1 MHKWYRAIESNG
13 AMNKYLL
20 LALFLVLALASPQ
33 SARADETASTTPE
46 VLATTTLAIEIP
58 EPAPEPTTASTT
70 DTVATSTE
78 PAPVVLPSVDIVLT
92 IATQDR
98 ILFAD
103 SLTVTACVPH
113 SDTEPTVSGYCAL
126 EQSDVPTEWTWYG
139 SDAFIDSV
147 GGVGND
153 YEGNAYWNWFSDLS
167 YGMTSLNAH
176 ILHTGESLIVSIG
189 RFPLRLR
196 SSSDSEKAGAEI
208 IITVEQFGFDSA
220 YNPVWE
226 PVASS
231 TVVIDG
237 VLYET
242 AKDGML
248 SYVLPNSDSIEIHAR
263 KEGYLDAS
271 PLIVH
276 ITEAPEPN
284 TGGSTNPDP
293 VPKPSDAVVAATV
306 FLLKYQHADGS
317 FGSPLLSDWAALALR
332 STNASTKT
340 LKEYLHGRPSSLKA
354 ATDFE
359 RRAMALSALKINP
372 AQEVNE
378 ILNRFD
384 GAQIGDPSLWND
396 DIFGLIALRVGGY
409 DESDTVIRNVTA
421 SLIAVQKSDGSWGGV
436 DLTAAAIQALVP
448 ISSLPNVGP
457 SLAKAREYL
466 ASRQQPDGCFGNS
479 FATSWGSM
487 AIEALNESPDAWTT
501 TGGATPLSCLRAL
514 QSPDGG
520 FEEGASEDTR
530 IWATAYALPAL
541 TGKTWDSL
549 LVRYPKAQSI
559 ETPPVNNSDV
569 TSTNETLLPEVTTLP
584 IVVSAPIEPATI
596 SETIPG
602 PSIAKIEEVS
612 PRPANYRLAASAG
625 SALADSRLPPEQ
637 HSSDSGLWVSIMKF
651 LSTLLEFLFRGFR

>member
-1 MHKWYRAIESNG
+1 
-13 AMNKYLL
+13 MNKYLL

-46 VLATTTLAIEIP
+46 VLATTTLAVEIP

-70 DTVATSTE
+70 DSIATSTE
-78 PAPVVLPSVDIVLT
+78 PAPIVLPSVDIALT

-103 SLTVTACVPH
+103 SLTVTACAPH

-126 EQSDVPTEWTWYG
+126 EQSGVPTAWTWYG
-139 SDAFIDSV
+139 SDAFIDSID
-147 GGVGND
+147 GVGND

-176 ILHTGESLIVSIG
+176 TLHAGESLVVSMG
-189 RFPLRLR
+189 RFPLRVR
-196 SSSDSEKAGAEI
+196 SSSDSEKTGTEI
-208 IITVEQFGFDSA
+208 IVTVEQFGFDSA

-226 PVASS
+226 PAASS
-231 TVVIDG
+231 TVVIHDT
-237 VLYET
+237 LYET
-242 AKDGML
+242 AGDGTL
-248 SYVLPNSDSIEIHAR
+248 SYTLPASDSIEIHAR
-263 KEGYLDAS
+263 KEGYLDAT
-271 PLIVH
+271 PLTVR
-276 ITEAPEPN
+276 ITEAPESD
-284 TGGSTNPDP
+284 TGGGTNPDP
-293 VPKPSDAVVAATV
+293 VPKPPDAVAAAV
-306 FLLKYQHADGS
+306 SFLLEYQQPDGS
-317 FGSPLLSDWAALALR
+317 FGTPLLSDWTALAFK
-332 STNASTKT
+332 SANVPMKA
-340 LKEYLHGRPSSLKA
+340 LKEYLVGGPDSLET

-359 RRAMALSALKINP
+359 RRAMALSAFRINP
-372 AQEVNE
+372 TQEVSE

-421 SLIAVQKSDGSWGGV
+421 SLITAQRSDGSWGGV

-448 ISSLPNVGP
+448 ISSLPNVQP
-457 SLAKAREYL
+457 TLARARGYL

-479 FATSWGSM
+479 FATSWGIM
-487 AIEALNESPDAWTT
+487 AIEALNESPGAWNM

-549 LVRYPKAQSI
+549 LVRYPKPQVA
-559 ETPPVNNSDV
+559 ETSPINNSLATTTVDA
-569 TSTNETLLPEVTTLP
+569 LLSATTTLS
-584 IVVSAPIEPATI
+584 VVVPGTIELP
-596 SETIPG
+596 TIPEIV
-602 PSIAKIEEVS
+602 PEPIIAEIEEES
-612 PRPANYRLAASAG
+612 LKPANQRLAASVG
-625 SALADSRLPPEQ
+625 SALTSTGLPDEQ
-637 HSSDSGLWVSIMKF
+637 GPSNSGLWISIISF
-651 LSTLLEFLFRGFR
+651 LRSLFDFLF